1 MEYKKILFSVDKKLV
16 FTSRNEELAEKYVP
30 VEEKTASTDNSWLL
44 SEKMEENGF
53 H

>member
-1 MEYKKILFSVDKKLV
+1 MFSVDKKLV
-16 FTSRNEELAEKYVP
+16 STSGNEELGEKYVP
-30 VEEKTASTDNSWLL
+30 VEEKTAPTGSIWML